1 MTELI
6 CKLIKAIPEDEIK
19 SSLLILKIDNFKD
32 YIYGAKVKSVTYELM
47 YTHVHDLLENLKPF
61 SSNDILELD
70 IQNKNIGFLNIKPV
84 KQYLEVSQ
92 MNPWITMAML
102 ENSGLKVE
110 DGSDV
115 YLFKIRV
122 N

>member
-6 CKLIKAIPEDEIK
+6 CKLIKAIPQDEIK
-19 SSLLILKIDNFKD
+19 SSLLILKIHNFKD
-32 YIYGAKVKSVTYELM
+32 YIYGAKVLSVTYELI
-47 YTHVHDLLENLKPF
+47 YTHVHDLLENLKSF
-61 SSNDILELD
+61 SSNDILELEL
-70 IQNKNIGFLNIKPV
+70 QNKNIGFLHIKPV
-84 KQYLEVSQ
+84 NQYLEVSQ

-110 DGSDV
+110 EDGDI
-115 YLFKIRV
+115 YMFKLRV